1 MSTSR
6 RSRRLVLV
14 SALAVVA
21 VLAGACGSIS
31 KKSTAAAPKQHVDLR
46 LGYFPNITHAPAL
59 VGLQQGILG
68 QALGADV
75 TLQPK
80 SFNAGPAAVEALFS
94 DALDAT
100 FIGPSPSITAFTRSH
115 GDAVRI
121 ISGTASGGAA
131 LVVKPSINSPADLK
145 GKKLASPQLGN
156 TQDVSLRTYLGT
168 QGLKTDPQGGGDVS
182 ILPQDNAQTLDTF
195 RSGAIDG
202 AWVPEP
208 WVTRLVQEGG
218 GKVLVDERTLWPE
231 GKFVTTNLLVTTK
244 FLKAHPDVVERLL
257 KGLVQTVDAMKADPA
272 KAQQSAND
280 AIAAATGKAL
290 KPATIAAAW
299 NNLEFT
305 LDPLPATLEKQAND
319 AKKLGLID
327 SSDVKGI
334 YDLTLLHKAQGA

>member
-1 MSTSR
+1 MHV
-6 RSRRLVLV
+6 RLRFLAVPALLV
-14 SALAVVA
+14 AVVA
-21 VLAGACGSIS
+21 TACGSSGS
-31 KKSTAAAPKQHVDLR
+31 KTSAAATTQHVDLR

-59 VGLQQGILG
+59 VGLQQGTFS
-68 QALGADV
+68 QALGGNV

-94 DALDAT
+94 GALDAT

-121 ISGTASGGAA
+121 VSGVTSGGAA
-131 LVVKPSINSPADLK
+131 LVVKSSINSPADLR
-145 GKKLASPQLGN
+145 GKKIASPQLGN
-156 TQDVSLRTYLGT
+156 TQDVSLRTYLAT
-168 QGLKTDPQGGGDVS
+168 QGLKTDPQGGGDVA

-218 GKVLVDERTLWPE
+218 GKVLVDERTLWPG
-231 GKFVTTNLLVTTK
+231 GKFVTTNLLVSTK
-244 FLKAHPDVVERLL
+244 FLKAHPDVVEHLL
-257 KGLVQTVDAMKADPA
+257 RGLVQTLDAMKADPA
-272 KAQQSAND
+272 KAQQAAND

-305 LDPLPATLEKQAND
+305 LDPLPATLEKQASD

-327 SSDVKGI
+327 SDDVKGI
-334 YDLTLLHKAQGA
+334 YDLKLLHQVQGS

>member
-1 MSTSR
+1 MAVPSPTMSTSR

-14 SALAVVA
+14 SALAAVA
-21 VLAGACGSIS
+21 VLAAACGSSS
-31 KKSTAAAPKQHVDLR
+31 KKSAAAAPKQHVDLR

-59 VGLQQGILG
+59 VGLQQGIFG
-68 QALGADV
+68 QALGTDV

-131 LVVKPSINSPADLK
+131 LVVKPTINSPADLK

-156 TQDVSLRTYLGT
+156 TQDVSLRAYLST
-168 QGLKTDPQGGGDVS
+168 QGLKTDTQGGGDVS

-195 RSGAIDG
+195 RAGQIDG

-208 WVTRLVQEGG
+208 WVTRLVQDGG
-218 GKVLVDERTLWPE
+218 GKLLVDERSLWPQ
-231 GKFVTTNLLVTTK
+231 GRFVTTNLLVSTK
-244 FLKAHPDVVERLL
+244 FLSAHPDTVKALIQ
-257 KGLVQTVDAMKADPA
+257 GLSNSIDAMKADPA
-272 KAQQSAND
+272 AAQKSPND
-280 AIAAATGKAL
+280 AIAAVTGKPLSASL
-290 KPATIAAAW
+290 ISASW

-305 LDPLPATLEKQAND
+305 LDPLADTLQKQATD
-319 AKKLGLID
+319 AKKLGFID
-327 SSDVKGI
+327 SDN
-334 YDLTLLHKAQGA
+334 

>member
-1 MSTSR
+1 MPL
-6 RSRRLVLV
+6 RLRTRIPAVAALV
-14 SALAVVA
+14 AVAVVA
-21 VLAGACGSIS
+21 GAGVSSS
-31 KKSTAAAPKQHVDLR
+31 KKSATGSSQHVDLR

-59 VGLQQGILG
+59 VGLQQGIFG
-68 QALGADV
+68 QALGTDV

-80 SFNAGPAAVEALFS
+80 SFNAGPAALEALFS

-218 GKVLVDERTLWPE
+218 GKVLVDEKTLWPD
-231 GKFVTTNLLVTTK
+231 GKFVTTNLLVSTK
-244 FLKAHPDVVERLL
+244 FLKAHPDVV
-257 KGLVQTVDAMKADPA
+257 K
-272 KAQQSAND
+272 
-280 AIAAATGKAL
+280 
-290 KPATIAAAW
+290 
-299 NNLEFT
+299 NL
-305 LDPLPATLEKQAND
+305 
-319 AKKLGLID
+319 
-327 SSDVKGI
+327 
-334 YDLTLLHKAQGA
+334 